1 MVNWVSYAF
10 FLNLVRLIYYTASE
24 TKANAKDSMQTLY
37 SAAHQEITNQELSRC
52 KVTLLHGGAVV
63 NTS

>member
-1 MVNWVSYAF
+1 MSM
-10 FLNLVRLIYYTASE
+10 ASLQSPINQTCLFWLCGE
-24 TKANAKDSMQTLY
+24 TKADAKDSMQTLY
-37 SAAHQEITNQELSRC
+37 SAAHQEITNQEPSRC